1 MLIERT
7 IDLVCPCPR
16 FFNRLLG
23 IVLLASACLSGQ
35 PAQTPVKRAFTHDR
49 DLETSFR
56 WLYRP
61 KWNGAQLVGYD
72 RNHTSG
78 PIIYTIDRD
87 GRRVETLFTLQ
98 DGALIH
104 IYDIASSKDGEI
116 VIVASALTADKRGAA
131 FLARIGADRTSQ
143 VITRTWPYVPAV
155 VTFAADGNI
164 WTIGHLNDEN
174 GAEVA
179 RNVLRRFD
187 STGKMIATK
196 TLQVKGWQTAET
208 SIMSASKDRV
218 GWFTRAGE
226 YLEFSL
232 DGWEIGRYEGPEGAE
247 ERDITGVALND
258 DNDVI
263 AGRFGKDKAE
273 FVVLD
278 REHRTWTA
286 VALPKEY
293 APTWARVIGFD
304 GATVV
309 TYYQSGK
316 LRMFKVK

>member
-1 MLIERT
+1 MLVEKT
-7 IDLVCPCPR
+7 IDLLCLRPR
-16 FFNRLLG
+16 FFIRLSS
-23 IVLLASACLSGQ
+23 IVLLATACLSGQ
-35 PAQTPVKRAFTHDR
+35 PAHVPVKRAFTHDR

-72 RNHTSG
+72 QNHTGG

-104 IYDIASSKDGEI
+104 LYDIAASKDGEI
-116 VIVASALTADKRGAA
+116 VIVGSALTADKRGAS
-131 FLARIGADRTSQ
+131 FLARIASDRTSQ
-143 VITRTWPYVPAV
+143 VITRLWPYGAFA
-155 VTFAADGNI
+155 VTFAADGSV
-164 WTIGHLNDEN
+164 WTIGMLKDEN
-174 GAEVA
+174 GGEVA
-179 RNVLRRFD
+179 RNVLRHFD
-187 STGKMIATK
+187 STGKMIATR
-196 TLQVKGWQTAET
+196 TLQVKGSETAAT
-208 SIMSASKDRV
+208 SFLSASKDRI
-218 GWFTRAGE
+218 GWFTLGGE

-247 ERDITGVALND
+247 PRDITGVVLND

-278 REHRTWTA
+278 RDRHAWTP
-286 VALPKEY
+286 VELPKEY
-293 APTWARVIGFD
+293 ATTWARVIGFD
-304 GATVV
+304 GATLV
-309 TYYQSGK
+309 TYSQSGK

>member
-1 MLIERT
+1 MLIGRT
-7 IDLVCPCPR
+7 INLVCLCPR
-16 FFNRLLG
+16 FFVRLSG
-23 IVLLASACLSGQ
+23 IVLLATACLSGQ
-35 PAQTPVKRAFTHDR
+35 SIRLPVKRAFAHDR

-56 WLYRP
+56 WLSRP

-72 RNHTSG
+72 NNHSSG
-78 PIIYTIDRD
+78 PIVYTIDRD

-98 DGALIH
+98 DGALIN
-104 IYDIASSKDGEI
+104 IYDIAASKDGEI
-116 VIVASALTADKRGAA
+116 AIVASAFTADKRGST
-131 FLARIGADRTSQ
+131 FMARIASDRTSQ
-143 VITRTWPYVPAV
+143 VITRTWPCVPV
-155 VTFAADGNI
+155 VLTFAADGSV
-164 WTIGHLNDEN
+164 WTIGHLKDEN
-174 GAEVA
+174 GADVA

-196 TLQVKGWQTAET
+196 TLQVRAWQTGQT
-208 SIMSASKDRV
+208 SFMSASKDRV

-232 DGWEIGRYEGPEGAE
+232 DGLEIGRYDGLEGAE
-247 ERDITGVALND
+247 ETDITGVALND
-258 DNDVI
+258 DNDVV

-278 REHRTWTA
+278 RERRTWTP
-286 VALPKEY
+286 VELPKEY

-304 GATVV
+304 GATLV